1 MSKRA
6 GRKIFGALGAG
17 SLAAVAA
24 ASLLIA
30 APVFG
35 LGEPLSDFA
44 LALAFWAAAAALDAA
59 RKRFSKF
66 AA

>member
-35 LGEPLSDFA
+35 FGDPLPDFA
-44 LALAFWAAAAALDAA
+44 LAVLLWAAAAALDAA
-59 RKRFSKF
+59 KKRFSKF